1 MSAPRK
7 EERIPIAIIGM
18 GCRFPGDATSPS
30 RFWDMIK
37 NDAYSAISDRWNSDV
52 FHHPNSKSRVN
63 TLATKGGHFLKE
75 DPYKWDP
82 AFFNITAAEASALDP
97 KQRIAMEV
105 TYEAFENAGLPIPKV
120 AGTQTACYIGSSTSD
135 YRDMVTRD
143 FANWPKYYILG
154 NCEEMISNRISH
166 FFDIHGPSATIQTAC
181 SSSLVATHLACQSL
195 HSGESEMAVAGG
207 VGLTLTPDGNIQL
220 ANLTFLNPD
229 GHSRS
234 FFDDAG
240 GYGRGEG
247 AGVLILKRLDK
258 ALKDGDPIRAV
269 IRASGANSDGW
280 TQGVTLPSS
289 EAQAALIKYVYE
301 SNGLDYSDTQYVEA
315 HGTGTPAGDPLE
327 AGAIYKTIGTG
338 ATKSRKLVIG
348 SIGHLEAAAG
358 VAGII
363 KGVLAMENGL
373 IPPNIYFNKP
383 NPAIP
388 FEEWNM
394 AVPNKLTPWPV
405 CKTKRMSVSGFGM
418 GGTNG
423 HVVLESF
430 NANKWR
436 YLLPE
441 NGTAHEDAGE
451 KKRLFVFSS
460 HDQAGFKRIA
470 EKLVEHMDGLG
481 PAASSPGFLANLS
494 HTLATAR
501 SGLTWRW
508 SCAAETAAELRHQL
522 SVKAGENAT
531 RNPETQPRIGFV
543 FTGQGAQWAGMGVE
557 MLKSHPVFRDSVR
570 KSAAFLKS
578 FGCDWDP
585 VEELSRP
592 KGESRLKLPMISQP
606 ICTVLQVALVDEL
619 RSWGVVPKR
628 VAGHSSGEIGAAYS
642 AGILK
647 HEDAVKIAYLRGKY
661 SSGLADLK
669 GGMMAVGCSH
679 EQANSILEKHQGAL
693 GGVVTVACVNSPSS
707 VTLSGDSD
715 ALEKLRVI
723 LEGEKTFARMLLVD
737 VAYHSSHMQRVAGDY
752 GGSMTDLEPIPAS
765 ADDPDRVIM
774 FSSVTAGEVEPELL
788 GNYYWVRN
796 LVSPVLFEGAVKEMV
811 SGDDAGADAAASRSL
826 DLLIEIGPHSALG
839 GPIEQILSH
848 HGFSGINYKS
858 ALTRLQN
865 ATDTILELGAGLFAE
880 GVPIQLQKVNGDSHC
895 QLLTNLPPY
904 PWNHSKA
911 FRCDSRIAKEL
922 LTQSFDT
929 RSLLGSPVPMMDETQ
944 RVWRSFIRLEDE
956 PWLRGH
962 MVGSTVLLPGAGMTS
977 IVLEAGKQLVAPGKT
992 ARAFRLRDVSLFA
1005 AMALPE
1011 GVAVEVIVHMRPFH
1025 QSTLGSSPSA
1035 WWEFTM
1041 SSCVGGDQLRDNCR
1055 GQLTIDYV
1063 EDTTTQMA
1071 NENAIIEASRVAE
1084 YHRVHNASD
1093 HEYAKS
1099 SFYNH
1104 MNSASWKYGEAF
1116 QGIEGCRVGDGQ
1128 STFDI
1133 RITDIGETYSKGKH
1147 DRPFLIHAGTLDAVF
1162 QSWLSSTWIGG
1173 KDGGFDFTRP
1183 FVPVHFTELEISA
1196 DIPGDVDYVLRG
1208 LCLSQR
1214 YGFTDLSADMF
1225 IYDKDVSKPYL
1236 VVKDFRVAEL
1246 NMDDGGGQEPN
1257 YVDPTDI
1264 TGEIRWNYALDIMEA
1279 QDISQIMS
1287 SIQPKDRIIETIKM
1301 IHHLKPSVQVLEV
1314 TLQQEPVPKSII
1326 TELPE
1331 GILYQSQ
1338 VSYVVVNPRIDLVDM
1353 EQLDFRTCLEVAS
1366 AETSKIGELP
1376 KASLVIIPSRLGT
1389 IKNYDQ
1395 FIDGVLG
1402 LAEPDAKVIVT
1413 TKQGIAPPGLEAKG
1427 CTLEFH
1433 VDGDEPFFLY
1443 RTAAAAKPKSSAKDK
1458 PPPAR
1463 RAVFLEP
1470 LHASDK
1476 GLRFS
1481 KTLQEL
1487 LQAQGYSTSTRNIS
1501 DGVETDITDKDVMV
1515 SLLELEKPVLDDL
1528 GEKEFEVIKGFSTT
1542 FQRLVWVTCGDNP
1555 SFGIIDGLS
1564 RSVESEIAGTRFQV
1578 LHLSA
1583 ATGMQHGPSLAARIL
1598 SSEATQ
1604 DDEFH
1609 ERDGLL
1615 QVTRIYRSLAENEAI
1630 KDHLEDRTRITQI
1643 DSDADLRLTIERP
1656 GLLDTLKFINDD
1668 RLAAPLADHQVEI
1681 KVAATGINFRD
1692 IMASMGLIPMS
1703 VLGQEGSGIVERLGS
1718 EAVGR
1723 FKVGDRVS
1731 FLGVGTHATK
1741 VRVDHN
1747 IVARIPDAM
1756 TFQEAAC
1763 IPVCYT
1769 TAYHALVNLGR
1780 LAKGKSVLIHA
1791 AAGGVGQAAVQIA
1804 KHLGATVY
1812 VTVGSEAKRRLLMT
1826 SYGIPE
1832 DRIFNSRDASF
1843 AKGILRVTNG
1853 RGVDCV
1859 LNSLSGELL
1868 RASWEVLA
1876 TFGTFVEIG
1885 LRDIL
1890 DNSRLEMRPFGKST
1904 TFTFFNQFSL
1914 YEQDPAAL
1922 GQVLNQVFDL
1932 ILAGTLRAPSP
1943 LTVCQ
1948 LEKVEEAFRTIQ
1960 QGKHVGKMV
1969 LSFPAAEKT
1978 TTTTTAAP
1986 VMRKAKDSLK
1996 LDPNVTYLLVGGL
2009 GGLGRSL
2016 ARQFVA
2022 SGARHLAFLSR
2033 SGDGSPD
2040 AQALI
2045 KDLSGRGAVVKAYRG
2060 DVSDPASFRTA
2071 LEKLESDLP
2080 PVKGVVQ
2087 MAMALRD
2094 IVFEKMSYDWWRT
2107 GLRPKVQGTWNLHEY
2122 FDKTRP
2128 LDFFIICSSISGLY
2142 GYPSQ
2147 AQYSAGN
2154 TYQDTLAHYRRSQGL
2169 KAVSVNLGIMR
2180 DVGVLAEQ
2188 GATGNFLLWEE
2199 ALGIREPAFHAL
2211 FKGLI
2216 NRQKS
2221 NDPASWPP
2229 AQITTGLGTG
2239 DIMSRH
2245 GLDQPGYFKIPRFG
2259 PLAVLS
2265 SAGGPSSTGG
2275 SDAVSLSS
2283 RLPEAS
2289 SKDEAIAI
2297 ITGALVEK
2305 VATILQMPV
2314 SEVDSARPM
2323 YRYGVDSLVALE
2335 IRNWIT
2341 TEMKATVAL
2350 LEVLAAVP
2358 IEAFAAR
2365 IAEKS
2370 KLVSFE

>member
-1 MSAPRK
+1 MAAPQK
-7 EERIPIAIIGM
+7 EERIPIAIIGI
-18 GCRFPGDATSPS
+18 GCRFPGDATSPTK
-30 RFWDMIK
+30 FWDMIK
-37 NDAYSAISDRWNSDV
+37 NGQGN
-52 FHHPNSKSRVN
+52 KSRVN
-63 TLATKGGHFLKE
+63 TLATKGGHFLRE
-75 DPYKWDP
+75 DPYKWDA
-82 AFFNITAAEASALDP
+82 AFFNITAAEANALDP
-97 KQRIAMEV
+97 KQRIVMEV

-143 FANWPKYYILG
+143 FGNWPKYYILG
-154 NCEEMISNRISH
+154 NCEEMISNRVSH
-166 FFDIHGPSATIQTAC
+166 FFDIHGPSATVQTAC

-207 VGLTLTPDGNIQL
+207 IGLTLTPDGNIQL

-234 FFDDAG
+234 FSDDAG

-247 AGVLILKRLDK
+247 AGILILKRLDK
-258 ALKDGDPIRAV
+258 ALRDGDPIRAV

-327 AGAIYKTIGTG
+327 AGAIYRTIGSG
-338 ATKSRKLVIG
+338 ATKSRKLLIG

-394 AVPNKLTPWPV
+394 KVPTKLTPWPV

-430 NANKWR
+430 NPNKWVD
-436 YLLPE
+436 LLPA
-441 NGTAHEDAGE
+441 NGVSREDPSS

-470 EKLVEHMDGLG
+470 EKLVGHLDDLG

-508 SCAAETAAELRHQL
+508 SCVAETAAELRHQL
-522 SVKAGENAT
+522 STKAGDAAT
-531 RNPETQPRIGFV
+531 RTPETQPRIGFV

-557 MLKSHPVFRDSVR
+557 MLKSHHVFRDSVR
-570 KSAAFLKS
+570 RSAIHLKS
-578 FGCDWDP
+578 LGCDWDP

-592 KGESRLKLPMISQP
+592 KGESRLKSPMISQP

-619 RSWGVVPKR
+619 RSWGVIPKR
-628 VAGHSSGEIGAAYS
+628 VVGHSSGEIGAAYS
-642 AGILK
+642 AGILT
-647 HEDAVKIAYLRGKY
+647 HEDAIEIAYLRGKC
-661 SSGLADLK
+661 STGLADLK
-669 GGMMAVGCSH
+669 GGMIAVGCSH
-679 EQANSILEKHQGAL
+679 QQASSILEKHHGDL
-693 GGVVTVACVNSPSS
+693 GGRVTVACVNSPSS
-707 VTLSGDSD
+707 VTLSGDYE
-715 ALEKLRVI
+715 ALEKLRGI
-723 LEGEKTFARMLLVD
+723 LEGEKMFARMLLVD
-737 VAYHSSHMQRVAGDY
+737 VAYHSSHMQRVAGEY
-752 GGSMTDLEPIPAS
+752 GASMADIEPIPAS
-765 ADDPDRVIM
+765 AEDPDRTIM
-774 FSSVTAGEVEPELL
+774 FSSVTASEVAPELM
-788 GNYYWVRN
+788 GSYYWVRN
-796 LVSPVLFEGAVKEMV
+796 LVSPVLFEGAVKEML
-811 SGDDAGADAAASRSL
+811 SGNEPGADAAAPAASKSL

-848 HGFSGINYKS
+848 YGFNGINYKS
-858 ALTRLQN
+858 ALRRLQN
-865 ATDTILELGAGLFAE
+865 ATDTILDLGAALFAE
-880 GVPIQLQKVNGDSHC
+880 GVPIQSQQVNGDSHC

-904 PWNHSKA
+904 PWNHSKV

-922 LTQSFDT
+922 LAQSFDT

-977 IVLEAGKQLVAPGKT
+977 IVLEAGKQLVSPGKT

-1011 GVAVEVIVHMRPFH
+1011 GVAVEVIVHMRPFQ

-1055 GQLTIDYV
+1055 GLITIDHV
-1063 EDTTTQMA
+1063 EDTTTEMA
-1071 NENAIIEASRVAE
+1071 EENVIIEAFEVAE
-1084 YHRVHNASD
+1084 YHRVHNVLD
-1093 HEYAKS
+1093 HEYPKT

-1128 STFDI
+1128 STFEI

-1196 DIPGDVDYVLRG
+1196 EIPGDVDYVLRG

-1214 YGFTDLSADMF
+1214 YGFTDLSANMF

-1264 TGEIRWNYALDIMEA
+1264 TGEIRWNYALDIMEP
-1279 QDISQIMS
+1279 QDISHVMS
-1287 SIQPKDRIIETIKM
+1287 AIQPKERIIEIIKM
-1301 IHHLKPSVQVLEV
+1301 IHHLKPSCQVLEV
-1314 TLQQEPVPKSII
+1314 TLDQEPVPKSII
-1326 TELPE
+1326 TQLPE
-1331 GILYQSQ
+1331 GVLYQNQ
-1338 VSYVVVNPRIDLVDM
+1338 VRYVLVNPKVGLIDM
-1353 EQLDFRTCLEVAS
+1353 EELDVRVSLDTPS
-1366 AETSKIGELP
+1366 AGTAKIGELP
-1376 KASLVIIPSRLGT
+1376 KAGLVIIPSQLAM
-1389 IKNYDQ
+1389 IKNYEQ
-1395 FIDGVLG
+1395 LIDGLIG
-1402 LAEPDAKVIVT
+1402 LAEPDARIIVT
-1413 TKQGIAPPGLEAKG
+1413 TEQGPPPAGFEDKG
-1427 CTLEFH
+1427 CTLEFQ
-1433 VDGDEPFFLY
+1433 VDGNEPFFVY
-1443 RTAAAAKPKSSAKDK
+1443 RTAAAAAKPKSSAKDT
-1458 PPPAR
+1458 PTPAR
-1463 RAVFLEP
+1463 RAVFIEP
-1470 LHASDK
+1470 LDASEK
-1476 GLRFS
+1476 CSAFS
-1481 KTLQEL
+1481 KSLQEI
-1487 LQAQGYSTSTRNIS
+1487 LQAQGYSTSARTIS
-1501 DGVETDITDKDVMV
+1501 DGVETDVTENDIMV

-1528 GEKEFEVIKGFSTT
+1528 GEKEYEVIKGFSTT
-1542 FQRLVWVTCGDNP
+1542 FQRLLWVTCGDNP

-1564 RSVESEIAGTRFQV
+1564 RSIESEIAGTRFQV

-1583 ATGMQHGPSLAARIL
+1583 ATGMQYGPSLAGRIL
-1598 SSEATQ
+1598 SSEATR

-1615 QVTRIYRSLAENEAI
+1615 QVTRIYRSLAENDAI

-1668 RLAAPLADHQVEI
+1668 RLALPLADHQVEI

-1703 VLGQEGSGIVERLGS
+1703 VLGQEGSGIIERLGS
-1718 EAVGR
+1718 KAAGK
-1723 FKVGDRVS
+1723 FQVGDRVS

-1747 IVARIPDAM
+1747 IVARIPDTM

-1780 LAKGKSVLIHA
+1780 LSKGKSILIHA

-1804 KHLGATVY
+1804 KYLGATVY
-1812 VTVGSEAKRRLLMT
+1812 VSVGSETKRKLLVST
-1826 SYGIPE
+1826 YGISE
-1832 DRIFNSRDASF
+1832 DHIFNSRDPSF
-1843 AKGILRVTNG
+1843 AKGIMRVTNG

-1914 YEQDPAAL
+1914 YEHDPAAL
-1922 GQVLNQVFDL
+1922 GQILSQVFDL
-1932 ILAGTLRAPSP
+1932 ILTGTLRAPSP

-1948 LEKVEEAFRTIQ
+1948 LDKVEDAFRTIQ
-1960 QGKHVGKMV
+1960 QGKHMGKMV
-1969 LSFPAAEKT
+1969 LSFPAADENA
-1978 TTTTTAAP
+1978 TTTAAP
-1986 VMRKAKDSLK
+1986 VLRKAKDSLK

-2022 SGARHLAFLSR
+2022 SGARNLAFLSR

-2045 KDLSGRGAVVKAYRG
+2045 KELSGRGAVVKAYRG
-2060 DVSDPASFRTA
+2060 DVSDLASFKDA
-2071 LEKLESDLP
+2071 LDKLESDLP

-2094 IVFEKMSYDWWRT
+2094 IVFEKMSHDWWRT

-2216 NRQKS
+2216 NRLKS
-2221 NDPASWPP
+2221 QDPASWPP
-2229 AQITTGLGTG
+2229 AQITTGLGTA

-2265 SAGGPSSTGG
+2265 SASGGPSSTGG

-2305 VATILQMPV
+2305 VAAILQMPA
-2314 SEVDSARPM
+2314 SEVDSSRPM

-2358 IEAFAAR
+2358 MEVFSAR

-2370 KLVSFE
+2370 KLVSF